1 MAITD
6 RSHIHKYIVMAII
19 DRPAVHGHMRSLTA
33 ISFTPVVIIINTP
46 AYRIISNRGVRTTKS
61 CQEPSQREAG
71 CRNVH
76 THSQHM
82 AHLRFGG
89 GSKINFI

>member
-33 ISFTPVVIIINTP
+33 IPFTQVVIIINIP
-46 AYRIISNRGVRTTKS
+46 AYKIRSNRGVRTTNS
-61 CQEPSQREAG
+61 CQEPNQREAG
-71 CRNVH
+71 CRHVH
-76 THSQHM
+76 
-82 AHLRFGG
+82 A
-89 GSKINFI
+89 IA

>member
-33 ISFTPVVIIINTP
+33 ISFTPVMVIIIIINMP
-46 AYRIISNRGVRTTKS
+46 AYKNYQQPPRAQSARSRLSTRACYCLAYG
-61 CQEPSQREAG
+61 A
-71 CRNVH
+71 
-76 THSQHM
+76 
-82 AHLRFGG
+82 FGFRW
-89 GSKINFI
+89 SF

>member
-33 ISFTPVVIIINTP
+33 ISFTPVMVIIIIIINMP
-46 AYRIISNRGVRTTKS
+46 AYKILFSILFRTTNS
-61 CQEPSQREAG
+61 RQEPNQREAG
-71 CRNVH
+71 CRHVH
-76 THSQHM
+76 
-82 AHLRFGG
+82 A
-89 GSKINFI
+89 IA